1 MQQDYGIIECSA
13 KNSVGLQQVGFLDD
27 IFNPSFNLLIIVIHI
42 TNNNTLPSQQT
53 PCYFQLA
60 ASGPPNFQMNCEIRN
75 VTENSFVVACA
86 YDNTFHL
93 QSATK
98 SLNQTSAEVA
108 QSGKPGSLA
117 YKKALYIFPITFYV
131 CEIYYQEQ
139 LISTQNLTI
148 HNPYTNSYLGK

>member
-1 MQQDYGIIECSA
+1 
-13 KNSVGLQQVGFLDD
+13 
-27 IFNPSFNLLIIVIHI
+27 
-42 TNNNTLPSQQT
+42 
-53 PCYFQLA
+53 
-60 ASGPPNFQMNCEIRN
+60 MNCEIRN

-93 QSATK
+93 QSASSSK
-98 SLNQTSAEVA
+98 SLNQTVNSADGNPTHGPNH
-108 QSGKPGSLA
+108 SGKPNSLA

-148 HNPYTNSYLGK
+148 HNPYTNSYLGECSMAASRMQKLKIKFTICNQNL